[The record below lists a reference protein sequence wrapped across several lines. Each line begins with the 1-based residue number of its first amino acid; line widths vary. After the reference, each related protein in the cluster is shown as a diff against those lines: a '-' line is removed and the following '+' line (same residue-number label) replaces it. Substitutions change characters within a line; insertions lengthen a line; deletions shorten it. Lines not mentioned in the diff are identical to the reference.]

1 MGTCVNHPD
10 RETNYVCLKHNIY
23 LCEECLECRD
33 PEIYCKYRSSCVIW
47 FMTKKI
53 SGLDDDSRVSTAKL
67 SKQNQILTN

>member
-10 RETNYVCLKHNIY
+10 RETNYLCLKHNIY

-47 FMTKKI
+47 FMTKKM

-67 SKQNQILTN
+67 NKQNQILTN

>member
-1 MGTCVNHPD
+1 MGTCVNHPN
-10 RETNYVCLKHNIY
+10 RETNYLCLKHNIY

>member
-10 RETNYVCLKHNIY
+10 RETNYLCLKHNIY

-53 SGLDDDSRVSTAKL
+53 SGLDDDIRVSTA
-67 SKQNQILTN
+67 NDRPGN

>member
-33 PEIYCKYRSSCVIW
+33 PEIYSKYRSSCVIW

-53 SGLDDDSRVSTAKL
+53 SGLDDDIRVSTA
-67 SKQNQILTN
+67 NDRPGN

>member
-10 RETNYVCLKHNIY
+10 RETNYLCLKHNIY

-53 SGLDDDSRVSTAKL
+53 SGLDDDRPVSMATDPPENF
-67 SKQNQILTN
+67 SD